1 MSNKT
6 VNQALRD
13 LYLAH
18 GGDPSALEDNK
29 SLSDFI
35 DDISTVI
42 GGGSS
47 LPEVTTDDNGKALIV
62 SNGAWGKGAIPTE
75 LPSVDTQGRDFGKV
89 LMCGVDAWQKRDFPK
104 ILPDITAAD
113 DGKVLGVAIDDKDN
127 PYWTLIDPTT

>member
-42 GGGSS
+42 GGGGSS

-62 SNGAWGKGAIPTE
+62 SNGAWSKGAIPTE
-75 LPSVDTQGRDFGKV
+75 LPTPDPLGNDNGKG
-89 LMCGVDAWQKRDFPK
+89 LYIMNGEWIIYPFPK
-104 ILPDITAAD
+104 ELPSVTSEDA
-113 DGKVLGVAIDDKDN
+113 GKVLGVSAKGG
-127 PYWTLIDPTT
+127 WELIDPTQNN